1 LDLGSS
7 KAIIS
12 SIEGSSNRQSNSDIS
27 VVLNEASN
35 REIPASITYLPAER
49 IFGEASLMMNK
60 AKYHSTVRSPLRF
73 LTDNPEQ
80 RKIER

>member
-1 LDLGSS
+1 MAAAKPSSPAS
-7 KAIIS
+7 KAPVIAKA
-12 SIEGSSNRQSNSDIS
+12 NSDIS